1 MVPLQVA
8 QSLVPFSPFSVML
21 IPGLVHGCDVEEANV
36 RHQGFGLP
44 ELRWFALQLEIWA
57 ASVVDLS
64 QDPSAPDLA
73 LSCGLEWKEPRW
85 SHWERNHC
93 VLLLRACLLE
103 IHHLA
108 AASSYGSVP

>member
-8 QSLVPFSPFSVML
+8 QSLVLFSPFSFML
-21 IPGLVHGCDVEEANV
+21 IPGLVQGCDVEEANV

-73 LSCGLEWKEPRW
+73 LSCGWNG
-85 SHWERNHC
+85 RNQGGLTAKGTTVYSC
-93 VLLLRACLLE
+93 PGPAC
-103 IHHLA
+103 
-108 AASSYGSVP
+108 